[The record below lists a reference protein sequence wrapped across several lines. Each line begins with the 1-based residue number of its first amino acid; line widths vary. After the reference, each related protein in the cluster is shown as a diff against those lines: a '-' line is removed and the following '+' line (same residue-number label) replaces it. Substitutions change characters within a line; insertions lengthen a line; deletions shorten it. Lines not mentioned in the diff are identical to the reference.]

1 MKPRNR
7 EINVF
12 NLSMLDVIFGAM
24 AAFLIIMVVL
34 MPYYN
39 KEHIDY
45 QAIIRQLRQQL
56 AAATAEA
63 QAARQ
68 QAQVAQQQAQAAQQQ
83 AQEARQQTQAAQQ
96 QVQAANARAQRAKAK
111 AQLQRNRAKRLAK
124 KLANTFLVLFIR
136 WKTSDDVDLHVVN
149 PAGAEFYY
157 SDKTIRGQPGELSE
171 DNTQGPGNEVWEVRN
186 APPGNYKIYVKLFT
200 KRSSAAEIFVQGRIF
215 HRDGSSPLPKTKL
228 TREKQKK
235 LVVTIKVSPQGNVSI
250 H

>member
-68 QAQVAQQQAQAAQQQ
+68 QAQAAQQQ
-83 AQEARQQTQAAQQ
+83 A
-96 QVQAANARAQRAKAK
+96 QAANARAQRAKAE
-111 AQLQRNRAKRLAK
+111 AQRQRNRAKRLAK

-157 SDKTIRGQPGELSE
+157 SNKTIRGQPGELSE